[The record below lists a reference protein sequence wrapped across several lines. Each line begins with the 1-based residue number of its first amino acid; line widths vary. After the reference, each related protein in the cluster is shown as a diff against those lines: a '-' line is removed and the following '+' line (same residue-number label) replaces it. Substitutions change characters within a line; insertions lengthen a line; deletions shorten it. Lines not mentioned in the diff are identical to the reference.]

1 MKTIATL
8 FMALSLTACQQA
20 ATAET
25 KQDNQFESQQETF
38 KAPKKVQTA
47 VTNTIDIKVFYLD
60 RSLLPPGAELKVILE
75 DVSKTDTKSEI
86 VASRTFVLETAPPY
100 NVSLLVDKT
109 KIKPSRQYS
118 VRANIRKNGE
128 LLYTST
134 MRHDPFATQTPI
146 QIKLSKVERRA
157 STEHKVPNAQFLN
170 TYWKAI
176 QLNGQVIELNSGDRE
191 LFIQMKAG
199 NKLRGFAGCNN
210 FHGGF
215 SASQSVLSFDK
226 LASTMMACN
235 AITGE
240 RENKMHH
247 VLKST
252 HSYKIAG
259 DTLKLYNVAGEK
271 IGVFNAVYF

>member
-1 MKTIATL
+1 MNTIATL
-8 FMALSLTACQQA
+8 FMALSLAACQQA

-25 KQDNQFESQQETF
+25 KQDNQLDSQQATF

-60 RSLLPPGAELKVILE
+60 RSQLPPSAELKVILE

-100 NVSLLVDKT
+100 SVSLSVDKT

-118 VRANIRKNGE
+118 VRANIRKDGE

-157 STEHKVPNAQFLN
+157 NTEHKVPNAQFLN

-199 NKLRGFAGCNN
+199 N
-210 FHGGF
+210 
-215 SASQSVLSFDK
+215 
-226 LASTMMACN
+226 
-235 AITGE
+235 
-240 RENKMHH
+240 
-247 VLKST
+247 
-252 HSYKIAG
+252 
-259 DTLKLYNVAGEK
+259 
-271 IGVFNAVYF
+271 